1 MRCVSCGFVRGAF
14 VAAFVAGVASLTIA
28 SAGATALGPQ
38 EAREAAALATS
49 IASAPAPQ
57 GLRMVWHEG
66 SDDPASTL
74 DRLARAGF
82 RVEIALPPH
91 LFYVRESPRGRA
103 ALPAGFLWLD
113 APAAPSSV
121 GDSDIDL
128 FGGRDDILAP
138 LTRSGER
145 GTVARTGSLQGM
157 PFGAR
162 WRDTS
167 EFMIG
172 RVGVGILFPESDGSI
187 DPNRYDWTPAL
198 RDSVVRSTIRG
209 LAQWTAFAARRSVPL
224 TFAIEVHAGLA
235 TRYEPIDRMAA
246 EEDNWIQDVLTGYLG
261 YKSDATTLAYD
272 AANGVRSRLG
282 ASWGALLFA
291 VQDDSSSTGQFADGA
306 ISHARL
312 GGPYFVTPVKN
323 GGSALQGATLDT
335 YIEHEMAHMFWALD
349 EHLPSTGWW
358 ACSLKTGYLNV
369 QNSNSLVPAAGY
381 CGTPPVQCLMKGNY
395 PDGLCIYTQGQ
406 VGWADGDQNG
416 VPDLIDT
423 RPACFPDSDQVNAL
437 AGSSIHLHGHA
448 LEIPLGNQ
456 NPNEFFAGDSISIAT
471 IDSVRYSIN
480 GGTMVPVPA
489 EDGAYDSGREYFT
502 VTLPPLAP
510 GTYVVDW
517 EAWNS
522 NVRKSV
528 NNRSTTVVVRD
539 PTSPV
544 GMGGDRPAVPRASLR
559 FGPTPSAGTV
569 RFTLRARPG
578 SLGWGTI
585 HDVRGS
591 LVTRWRL
598 VVPASGIAD
607 WNWSARVVGGGPL
620 PSGLYFLSLDID
632 GARLQRRL
640 VISH

>member
-1 MRCVSCGFVRGAF
+1 MRCVSCGFVRVAIL
-14 VAAFVAGVASLTIA
+14 AAFAAGSAAVTFRT
-28 SAGATALGPQ
+28 AGAAALAPQ
-38 EAREAAALATS
+38 EAREAAALAS
-49 IASAPAPQ
+49 SLASAPAPE
-57 GLRMVWHEG
+57 GLRAVWHEG
-66 SDDPASTL
+66 SDDPASTI
-74 DRLARAGF
+74 DRLQHAGF

-91 LFYVRESPRGRA
+91 LFYVRESSRA
-103 ALPAGFLWLD
+103 RALPAGYLWRETPAA
-113 APAAPSSV
+113 APAAAA
-121 GDSDIDL
+121 DADLDL

-138 LTRSGER
+138 LAASGGRDAAARS
-145 GTVARTGSLQGM
+145 ASLQGM

-172 RVGVGILFPESDGSI
+172 RVGIGILFPESDGST

-198 RDSVVRSTIRG
+198 RDSVVRSTLRG
-209 LAQWTAFAARRSVPL
+209 LAHWTAFAARRSIPL

-246 EEDNWIQDVLTGYLG
+246 EEDSWIQDVLTGYLG

-349 EHLPSTGWW
+349 EHLPSSGWW

-395 PDGLCIYTQGQ
+395 PDGLCTFTEGQ

-423 RPACFPDSDQVNAL
+423 HPACFPDSDQVSAL
-437 AGSSIHLHGHA
+437 AGASIHLHGHA

-471 IDSVRYSIN
+471 IDSVRYSID
-480 GGTMVPVPA
+480 GGPMVPVPA
-489 EDGAYDSGREYFT
+489 QDGAYDSGREYFT
-502 VTLPPLAP
+502 ATLPPLAP
-510 GTYVVDW
+510 GTYTVDW

-528 NNRSTTVVVRD
+528 NNRTTTIVVRD

-544 GMGGDRPAVPRASLR
+544 GMGGDRPSVPGASLR
-559 FGPTPSAGTV
+559 FGPSPSSGTV

-578 SLGWGTI
+578 SQGWGLI
-585 HDVRGS
+585 HDVRGT

-598 VVPASGIAD
+598 VVPSSGIAD
-607 WNWSARVVGGGPL
+607 WNWSARVAGGPL

-632 GARLQRRL
+632 GVLLQRRL